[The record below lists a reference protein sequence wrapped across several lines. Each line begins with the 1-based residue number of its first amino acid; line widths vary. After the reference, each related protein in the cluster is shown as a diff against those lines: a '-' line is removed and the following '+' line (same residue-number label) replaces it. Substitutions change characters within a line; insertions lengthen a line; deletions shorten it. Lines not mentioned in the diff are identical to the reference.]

1 MTELLNFYFPIF
13 LCMDSM
19 RSIIIGITGG
29 SGSGKS
35 TIAQSIAAKLN
46 PVAAVIIQQDSY
58 YKDRSHIPEK
68 QRESINYDHPSAFD
82 IEL

>member
-1 MTELLNFYFPIF
+1 
-13 LCMDSM
+13 MDSM